1 MRERKEAEEDPPF
14 VHNTD
19 ESFCGGC
26 YTFSLTWTVSKN
38 VYPFFRVYGL
48 TSVCKG
54 LFSSPKKKDKKNRS
68 REKRTHFLLSTPL
81 REKASHQSTSKSSF
95 CVPCRLVHEESSKWC
110 GFFFFSRPGDN
121 HRRFRRFFVTL
132 PPPPPPKQKTGKN
145 RYHRRRK
152 SRLVIRGGGVEE
164 TGRTT
169 READDAMRK
178 ASSAEATTTTTTTT
192 TTTASGGDEDD
203 ETNTVFSTKPSLLGK
218 LGQSMNVAGISLFLK
233 LAVSDASL
241 AVPHVDCE
249 SIQDIDWFK
258 LKQAGF
264 TAVIFDKDNT
274 LTIPHA
280 DGRIRRC

>member
-1 MRERKEAEEDPPF
+1 MRSPRSGVASSSLSPRGQPS
-14 VHNTD
+14 
-19 ESFCGGC
+19 SF
-26 YTFSLTWTVSKN
+26 SS
-38 VYPFFRVYGL
+38 FFR
-48 TSVCKG
+48 
-54 LFSSPKKKDKKNRS
+54 DAA
-68 REKRTHFLLSTPL
+68 TPTAA
-81 REKASHQSTSKSSF
+81 ET
-95 CVPCRLVHEESSKWC
+95 
-110 GFFFFSRPGDN
+110 
-121 HRRFRRFFVTL
+121 
-132 PPPPPPKQKTGKN
+132 KTGKN

-192 TTTASGGDEDD
+192 TTSGGDEDD

-264 TAVIFDKDNT
+264 TALFLIKIT
-274 LTIPHA
+274 
-280 DGRIRRC
+280 R

>member
-1 MRERKEAEEDPPF
+1 M
-14 VHNTD
+14 V
-19 ESFCGGC
+19 
-26 YTFSLTWTVSKN
+26 W
-38 VYPFFRVYGL
+38 
-48 TSVCKG
+48 
-54 LFSSPKKKDKKNRS
+54 
-68 REKRTHFLLSTPL
+68 LLL
-81 REKASHQSTSKSSF
+81 
-95 CVPCRLVHEESSKWC
+95 
-110 GFFFFSRPGDN
+110 SRPGDN

-132 PPPPPPKQKTGKN
+132 PPPPPPKQKQGRIDIIVVEKVDW
-145 RYHRRRK
+145 
-152 SRLVIRGGGVEE
+152 VIRGGGVEE

-274 LTIPHA
+274 LTIPYA
-280 DGRIRRC
+280 TDVAGPARKRGRSVRRRLGTNACACIPIRPG